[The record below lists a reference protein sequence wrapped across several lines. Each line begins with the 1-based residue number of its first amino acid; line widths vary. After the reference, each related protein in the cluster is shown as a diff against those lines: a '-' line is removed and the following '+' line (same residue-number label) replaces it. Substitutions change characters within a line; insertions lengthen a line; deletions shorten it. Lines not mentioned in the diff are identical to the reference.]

1 MNCPRCGGGTY
12 VVDSRTKEFGVYR
25 RRECRVC
32 GNRISTTETDSESFR
47 RLMEKTIADLKGQFD
62 EAIDNVN
69 KQFCNSLNIKERI
82 QNDEKAGIYRIGQDP
97 ANYRQVRGEK

>member
-1 MNCPRCGGGTY
+1 MNCPKCGSGTY

-82 QNDEKAGIYRIGQDP
+82 QNE
-97 ANYRQVRGEK
+97 V